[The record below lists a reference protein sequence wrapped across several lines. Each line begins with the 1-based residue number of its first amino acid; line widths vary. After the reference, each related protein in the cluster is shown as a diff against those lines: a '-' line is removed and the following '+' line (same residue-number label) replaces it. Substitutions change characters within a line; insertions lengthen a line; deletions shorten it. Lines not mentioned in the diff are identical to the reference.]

1 VEEHLTSTRTAPR
14 LLTLGAALVLFAAA
28 CNNAGTASSKPTSG
42 AGGLDALV
50 AAAKA
55 EGALNVI
62 ALPHDWCNYGAMI
75 DGFKA
80 KYAGITVNENLP
92 DGGSGDEIEA
102 IKNTKGQTG
111 PAVPDVI
118 DVGIAFGDSIK
129 ADKLVQP
136 YKVATWATI
145 DSKFKDPD
153 GYWYGDYGSIL
164 TFEINKTAVAN
175 SPKDWKDLLKPEY
188 ANKVALAGD
197 PRVSSQAYNA
207 VWAAAL
213 ANGGSLD
220 NAQPGLDFFK
230 QLATAGNL
238 VPTIAKPGTIDQGA
252 TPITI
257 RWAYNALAHKDAA
270 AGNPEIDVVVP
281 ATGRFLGVYVQA
293 ISAYAPHPNA
303 AKLWMEYLYSDE
315 GQANWI
321 KGYCNT
327 TRLDDLK
334 ARGVSAD
341 IIAKLPDITGAV
353 YPTGDQASKAKT
365 LITGQWDTV
374 VGVDVK

>member
-1 VEEHLTSTRTAPR
+1 MTTTRIAPR

-28 CNNAGTASSKPTSG
+28 CNNGTGASTAPSAA
-42 AGGLDALV
+42 AGGNMDALV
-50 AAAKA
+50 AAAKT
-55 EGALNVI
+55 EGNLNVI

-102 IKNTKGQTG
+102 IKTTQGQTG

-118 DVGIAFGDSIK
+118 DVGIAFGDSLK
-129 ADKLVQP
+129 TDGLVQA
-136 YKVATWATI
+136 YKVATWDTI
-145 DSKFKDPD
+145 DTKFKDPD
-153 GYWYGDYGSIL
+153 GFWYGDYGSIL
-164 TFEINKTAVAN
+164 TFEINKTAVPN
-175 SPKDWKDLLKPEY
+175 SPADWKDLLKPEY

-230 QLATAGNL
+230 QLQTAGNL

-257 RWAYNALAHKDAA
+257 RWAYNALAHKDTA
-270 AGNPEIDVVVP
+270 AGNPVIDVVVP
-281 ATGRFLGVYVQA
+281 ATGRFLGYYIQA
-293 ISAYAPHPNA
+293 ISKYAPHPNA

-327 TRLDDLK
+327 TRLADLK
-334 ARGVSAD
+334 TRGVSAD
-341 IIAKLPDITGAV
+341 AIAKLPDVTGAV
-353 YPTGDQASKAKT
+353 YPTGDQAKAAKT
-365 LITGQWDTV
+365 LITTGWDAA
-374 VGVDVK
+374 VGADIK